1 LRTSHYRPIIERM
14 RDRHGRR
21 RGCALAS
28 VEIAR
33 RLTKS
38 IWWMLTRNQPFA
50 PAGALT
56 APTVPFRIA
65 LPEQAPIEPDPPTED
80 AIEE

>member
-1 LRTSHYRPIIERM
+1 MTTTTPMTEFSNPTRPIIERM

-21 RGCALAS
+21 RGSALAS

-33 RLTKS
+33 RLTES

-50 PAGALT
+50 PAGAL
-56 APTVPFRIA
+56 
-65 LPEQAPIEPDPPTED
+65 
-80 AIEE
+80 

>member
-1 LRTSHYRPIIERM
+1 M

-21 RGCALAS
+21 RGSALAS

-33 RLTKS
+33 RLSES

-50 PAGALT
+50 PAGAL
-56 APTVPFRIA
+56 
-65 LPEQAPIEPDPPTED
+65 
-80 AIEE
+80 

>member
-50 PAGALT
+50 PAGAL
-56 APTVPFRIA
+56 
-65 LPEQAPIEPDPPTED
+65 
-80 AIEE
+80 